1 MASRWPGHTFDVY
14 FRDTMK
20 KDAFMVRLK
29 SIRDCLTPRG
39 QTQLSY
45 HDLMLAM
52 FDIVEG
58 QATPL
63 TTAADLIF
71 FILPAS
77 LATSCPSKLC
87 FCPVSTLMMIN
98 SRHLHWSFLT
108 QCILTLWF
116 RIFGKKLRYSL

>member
-63 TTAADLIF
+63 TTAADLSSYLHLW
-71 FILPAS
+71 LPVALAS
-77 LATSCPSKLC
+77 CAFVL
-87 FCPVSTLMMIN
+87 
-98 SRHLHWSFLT
+98 
-108 QCILTLWF
+108 
-116 RIFGKKLRYSL
+116 SLLS